1 MYAVWKALHAEP
13 GDMMIPQIQLAKSQ
27 LKTSRLAFGT
37 SRLHYID
44 SQSRQKLLA
53 VAADLGLIHFDTAP
67 LYGDGLAEREIGQF
81 IKGKRARFVI
91 ATKYGNPPDAL
102 IEAMPALATPVR
114 SARAIGRRLGL
125 VQSKRPPMTASG
137 LRQSVEA
144 SLRRLGTDW
153 IDVLMLHEPGIDRIA
168 EPGTVL
174 EELNSLRQRGLIRH
188 FGLAGK
194 WSGIESLGN
203 DRAELGEIVQTAEDE
218 WQQASPPDITY
229 GAISQA
235 SQTYFTAAVDGSSA
249 TQRLASALARRPNG
263 VVIVSTT
270 KDENLSALA
279 SITE

>member
-1 MYAVWKALHAEP
+1 
-13 GDMMIPQIQLAKSQ
+13 MIPHIQLAKSQ

-37 SRLHYID
+37 SRLHYVD
-44 SQSRQKLLA
+44 RQSRQKLLA
-53 VAADLGLIHFDTAP
+53 TAADLGMIHIDTAP
-67 LYGDGLAEREIGQF
+67 LYGDGLAEREIGRF
-81 IKGKRARFVI
+81 IKGQRARFVI

-114 SARAIGRRLGL
+114 GVRAIGRRLGL
-125 VQSKRPPMTASG
+125 VQTKRPPMTAQG

-153 IDVLMLHEPGIDRIA
+153 IDVLMLHEPSLERIA
-168 EPGTVL
+168 DPGAVV
-174 EELNSLRQRGLIRH
+174 EELKSLRQRGLIRH

-194 WSGIESLGN
+194 WCGIESLGTYRS
-203 DRAELGEIVQTAEDE
+203 DLGEVVQTAEDE
-218 WQQASPPDITY
+218 WQAGSPPDITY

-235 SQTYFTAAVDGSSA
+235 SQTFFTAAVDGASA

-270 KDENLSALA
+270 KAENLAKLA
-279 SITE
+279 EVATAE